1 MPTAL
6 RISLTKS
13 LLPVL
18 LSVADVLMTSVPRL
32 RWKIVRRQD
41 IFSGCLPGM
50 FPDDSFALV
59 LQFIELERL
68 INDSPVQSGKN

>member
-1 MPTAL
+1 
-6 RISLTKS
+6 
-13 LLPVL
+13 
-18 LSVADVLMTSVPRL
+18 MTSVPRL

-59 LQFIELERL
+59 LQFNELERL
-68 INDSPVQSGKN
+68 INESPVQSGKN